1 MSMKRN
7 ITKER
12 YIEVMRNG
20 SEKDAERLC
29 YDLLFEDL
37 DSIFERKQL

>member
-1 MSMKRN
+1 MSKKV
-7 ITKER
+7 TKKR

-29 YDLLFEDL
+29 YDLLLDDL
-37 DSIFERKQL
+37 DSIFKRERK

>member
-1 MSMKRN
+1 MSKKVTNEM
-7 ITKER
+7 

-37 DSIFERKQL
+37 DNIFERK